1 MFIEREHLADAAAT
15 QWHTIVIGAGP
26 VGLVVAVSLARAGKK
41 VLLLE
46 SGSKDHGD
54 AKDLNET
61 VLTGRPHGGALHGR
75 ARTIGGTSTLWGG
88 QLTRFVPYDF
98 SARQFMTDRHWPLRF
113 DQVAPFYVD
122 VAKLLGLDVRY
133 LDDAAVL
140 ERLHTPEGGDA
151 EGCEIFFTRW
161 LREANLGR
169 YFAKDL
175 AGLESLSVV
184 PECHV
189 RQILAAP
196 GGDLV
201 RGVKAVSALGEEHE
215 FAAQH
220 VVLACGTIEISR
232 LLLLS
237 ALRNPGVAWASNEN
251 IGRYFQ
257 DHLDLTIGKIELTDR
272 TAFANTFEN
281 AIIEGFKYQ
290 PKVRMK
296 DAVLRSLE
304 CLNLACTVRFD
315 SAIAEDIQMLKQMV
329 KSLLKGSRVDK
340 PWQSLRR
347 MASLGHVWFPLM
359 WRYLRHRRILAIAD
373 RGISVIAHC
382 EQRPVS
388 DSQISLDGEKTD
400 KFGDPLVQLNWVV
413 DEVLQLRSLQLFMA
427 QLTEFFSVR
436 CNARFKPDPALLA
449 GDPAALA
456 AASDSYHQCGG
467 ACMAEAPSRGVVNTD
482 CTVFGTA
489 NLHVAGAA
497 VFPCSSFANPTFTA
511 MALACRLVA
520 RMLRKE
526 SNA

>member
-1 MFIEREHLADAAAT
+1 MFIEREHLADAAAA
-15 QWHTIVIGAGP
+15 QWHTLVVGAGP

-61 VLTGRPHGGALHGR
+61 VMAGRPHGGALHGR

-98 SARQFMTDRHWPLRF
+98 AARPFMTDRNWPLRF
-113 DQVAPFYVD
+113 EQVAPFYVD

-133 LDDAAVL
+133 LEDARVL
-140 ERLHTPEGGDA
+140 ESLRTPRGNDA

-169 YFAKDL
+169 YFATEL
-175 AGLESLSVV
+175 AGLESLSVI
-184 PECHV
+184 PECHA
-189 RQILAAP
+189 RQILARQGVAQ
-196 GGDLV
+196 V
-201 RGVKAVSALGEEHE
+201 QGVKAITARGEELA
-215 FAAQH
+215 FSAQH

-237 ALRNPGVAWASNEN
+237 ALRDPSVPWAGNAN
-251 IGRYFQ
+251 VGRYFQ
-257 DHLDLTIGKIELTDR
+257 DHLDLTIGKIELKDR
-272 TAFANTFEN
+272 NAFANTFEN
-281 AIIEGFKYQ
+281 AVIDGYKYQ

-400 KFGDPLVQLNWVV
+400 KFGDPLARLHWVV
-413 DEVLQLRSLQLFMA
+413 DEALQLKSLKLFMA
-427 QLTEFFSVR
+427 QLTEFFNAR
-436 CNARFKPDPALLA
+436 CNASFKPDPALQA
-449 GDPAALA
+449 GEPSALA
-456 AASDSYHQCGG
+456 AATDSYHQCGG
-467 ACMAEAPSRGVVNTD
+467 ACMADTPSHGVVDPD
-482 CTVFGTA
+482 CTVFGTS
-489 NLHVAGAA
+489 NLYVAGAA

-520 RMLRKE
+520 RVLHE
-526 SNA
+526 